1 MGDLESLVR
10 THAHEMETE
19 FRPQIRGLRGVFVRV
34 MIPKVIVYRTESDA
48 VTIQFDRQGNAQV
61 SKGDHPKPKILV
73 ESTYEI
79 IAESFR
85 SKDPEKLPPGPL
97 RMTMRFWWG
106 KRVFDP
112 REPTERR

>member
-10 THAHEMETE
+10 THALEMENE
-19 FRPQIRGLRGVFVRV
+19 FRPQIKGFRGIFVRA
-34 MIPKVIVYRTESDA
+34 MIPKVIVYKTEGDA
-48 VTIQFDRQGNAQV
+48 VTIQFDRLGNANV

-85 SKDPEKLPPGPL
+85 TRDPKKLPPGPL
-97 RMTMRFWWG
+97 RMTMKSWWG
-106 KRVFDP
+106 MRTFDP
-112 REPTERR
+112 RDRSERR

>member
-1 MGDLESLVR
+1 MGDLESIVR
-10 THAHEMETE
+10 THALEMENE
-19 FRPQIRGLRGVFVRV
+19 FRPQLRGLKGIFVRA

-48 VTIQFDRQGNAQV
+48 VTIQFDRQGNAEV
-61 SKGDHPKPKILV
+61 SKGNHPKPKILV

-85 SKDPEKLPPGPL
+85 TRDPKRLPPGPL

-106 KRVFDP
+106 KRTFDP
-112 REPTERR
+112 RDEAGKR

>member
-1 MGDLESLVR
+1 
-10 THAHEMETE
+10 
-19 FRPQIRGLRGVFVRV
+19 

-85 SKDPEKLPPGPL
+85 S
-97 RMTMRFWWG
+97 
-106 KRVFDP
+106 
-112 REPTERR
+112 

>member
-10 THAHEMETE
+10 TRALEMENE
-19 FRPQIRGLRGVFVRV
+19 FRPQIRGFRGIFVRA
-34 MIPKVIVYRTESDA
+34 MIPKVIVYRTESGA
-48 VTIQFDRQGNAQV
+48 VTIQFDRQGNANV

-85 SKDPEKLPPGPL
+85 TRDPKRLPPGPL
-97 RMTMRFWWG
+97 RMTMRSWWG
-106 KRVFDP
+106 KRTFDP
-112 REPTERR
+112 REQTERR

>member
-1 MGDLESLVR
+1 MRDLESLVG
-10 THAHEMETE
+10 THALEMENE
-19 FRPQIRGLRGVFVRV
+19 FRPQLKGFRGIIVRA

-48 VTIQFDRQGNAQV
+48 VTIQFDRQGNAMV
-61 SKGDHPKPKILV
+61 SKGDNPKPKILV

-85 SKDPEKLPPGPL
+85 TRDPKRLPPGPL

-106 KRVFDP
+106 KRSFDP
-112 REPTERR
+112 REQTERR